1 MTRPL
6 GIIINLKIH
15 IHGIPYISTFTVLK
29 NNVVDYNYFMLL
41 RRPWLR
47 DAKVIRGWGN
57 NVIIIKGNGTIKT
70 ISINRKLGTKTKR
83 PQELVCYD
91 LMDRLTNEKEDLI
104 FEIQPKLFLIGTI
117 TLSKETIALLSVG
130 VSKIKSTKEFNPE
143 QGT

>member
-1 MTRPL
+1 
-6 GIIINLKIH
+6 
-15 IHGIPYISTFTVLK
+15 
-29 NNVVDYNYFMLL
+29 MLL

-70 ISINRKLGTKTKR
+70 ISINRKLGAKTKR